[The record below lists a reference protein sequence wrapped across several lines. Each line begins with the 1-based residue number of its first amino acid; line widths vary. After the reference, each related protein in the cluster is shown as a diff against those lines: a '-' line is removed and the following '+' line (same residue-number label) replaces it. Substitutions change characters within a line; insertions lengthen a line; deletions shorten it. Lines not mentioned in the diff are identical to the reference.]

1 MHRRVFLKLCSEL
14 TAGGALLRSLPTWA
28 STEPLPLKQLAN
40 EAGLSV
46 IGTQVGRGHLTN
58 PAIAAIVVR
67 NFNEITPGQ
76 ELKWAALRPSPD
88 VFMWKNADW
97 MIDFAEKSNLSTHGH
112 NLCWNV
118 ANPAW
123 MNTVIDRSN
132 AEQYLREHITTVVS
146 RYRGRISAWDVV
158 NEPITV
164 SGRAELKRGIWLNTL
179 GPSYVDIAF
188 HATKE
193 ADPTALRILN
203 LQSTEQSGRGFDA
216 FRAASL
222 QLVTGLVRRG
232 VPLQA
237 IGLQSHLDGVLPVV
251 STARD
256 GFVKALRGLGL
267 EVCVSELDVNDHFS
281 GSDEVRKRAV
291 GQAYEVFIGDIIPRA
306 GLKRLLF
313 WTLTDQ
319 DVWYNDSVRFKRADG
334 KPQYSGLFD
343 ARMQPNPAF
352 SDVANALKRL
362 AGGHYPAKSLGD
374 R

>member
-1 MHRRVFLKLCSEL
+1 MHRRAFLTLCSEL
-14 TAGGALLRSLPTWA
+14 TAGGALAGSFPTWA
-28 STEPLPLKQLAN
+28 STAPVPLKQLAS

-46 IGTQVGRGHLTN
+46 IGTQVGRGQLAN
-58 PAIAAIVVR
+58 PAIAAVVVR

-88 VFMWKNADW
+88 VFMWKSGDW
-97 MIDFAEKSNLSTHGH
+97 MINFADKNNLSTHGH

-123 MNTVIDRSN
+123 MNTVIDRNN
-132 AEQYLREHITTVVS
+132 AEHYLREHITTVVS

-164 SGRAELKRGIWLNTL
+164 SGRAKLSPGIWLNTL
-179 GPSYVDIAF
+179 GSRYIDIAF
-188 HATKE
+188 QATKE

-203 LQSTEQSGRGFDA
+203 LHSTEQSGSGFDA
-216 FRAASL
+216 FRTASL
-222 QLVTGLVRRG
+222 QLVTDLVRRG
-232 VPLQA
+232 VPVQA
-237 IGLQSHLDGVLPVV
+237 VGLQSHLDGVLPVV
-251 STARD
+251 SMARD
-256 GFVKALRGLGL
+256 RFVNALRGLGL
-267 EVCVSELDVNDHFS
+267 EVCVSELDVKDHFS

-291 GQAYEVFIGDIIPRA
+291 GKAYEVFIGDIIPKAAVR
-306 GLKRLLF
+306 RLLF

-319 DVWYNDSVRFKRADG
+319 DVWYNYSAPFKRSDG

-343 ARMQPNPAF
+343 EQMRPNPAF
-352 SDVANALKRL
+352 SDVGDALKRV
-362 AGGHYPAKSLGD
+362 AGAHPPAASLGD